1 MGLVVVG
8 IIVFIVSFLLKG
20 LDQVTSDKVN
30 YGPTAWVVRAI
41 GIMMIVGGAVWGTVV
56 LIPAGHRGVL
66 LRFSAVQGRL
76 DEGLHL
82 IIPGVHTVVVLE
94 VRTQKEESTA
104 ASASRDLQ
112 VVSTKLAI
120 NFRIDPTRVGDLYK
134 NVGTEYKARIIDPA
148 VQESLKVVTAKYT
161 AEDLIRNRSQ
171 VKAEVELE
179 ITRRLKAYNILV
191 EPSGLSI
198 TNFDFSPEFN
208 KAIEAKQVAQQEAE
222 KQKYV
227 LQQAE
232 LQKQTEIA
240 RAEGQS
246 KAAMLNADALRAQG
260 GGLVIAREW
269 IEKWDGKLPSVSAG
283 GSGAGG
289 GFIIDLASLL
299 KDPAGR

>member
-1 MGLVVVG
+1 MGLAVVG
-8 IIVFIVSFLLKG
+8 FVVFVVSFLLKG
-20 LDQVTSDKVN
+20 LDRQTSNDVN
-30 YGPTAWVVRAI
+30 YGPASWAMRAL
-41 GIMMIVGGAVWGTVV
+41 GVLMIVAGAVWGAVV
-56 LIPAGHRGVL
+56 LVPAGHRGVL
-66 LRFSAVQGRL
+66 LRFSAVQGKL

-82 IIPGVHTVVVLE
+82 ILPGVQSVVILE
-94 VRTQKEESTA
+94 VRTQKEESVA

-112 VVSTKLAI
+112 VVSTRLAI
-120 NFRIDPTRVGDLYK
+120 NFRIDPTRVDMLYN
-134 NVGTEYKARIIDPA
+134 NVGTEYKIRIIDPA

-208 KAIEAKQVAQQEAE
+208 RAIEAKQVAQQEAE

-246 KAAMLNADALRAQG
+246 KAAMLNAEALRAQG
-260 GGLVIAREW
+260 GSLVIAREW
-269 IEKWDGKLPSVSAG
+269 IEKWDGKLPSVSAASG
-283 GSGAGG
+283 GAGG
-289 GFIIDLASLL
+289 GFILDLSTLM
-299 KDPAGR
+299 KDTAAR